1 MSVVSNCF
9 LCNEKGLHVMGEGE
23 SLYEQCINCGY
34 STTSK
39 FLGNKKDN
47 ENYKKLN
54 DEMKSWVKEANG
66 HIWIPSMIT
75 LPFGM
80 LYPINFTVPNDT
92 EDVVMKWAIADMVE
106 IPEEDREKYPTVDGT
121 GFYEKRFDTD
131 NPTIFDEFI
140 FAMSELNET
149 AKRESGAQTQS

>member
-1 MSVVSNCF
+1 MNPISNCF

-23 SLYEQCINCGY
+23 SLYQQCINCGY

-39 FLGNKKDN
+39 FIGNKKDN

-54 DEMKSWVKEANG
+54 DEMKSWVREANG
-66 HIWIPSMIT
+66 NIWIPSMIT

-80 LYPINFTVPNDT
+80 LYPIDAEEVVGDGTRT
-92 EDVVMKWAIADMVE
+92 VMKWAIANMVE

-131 NPTIFDEFI
+131 NPSIFDEFI
-140 FAMSELNET
+140 FAMSELNDR
-149 AKRESGAQTQS
+149 AKDESVDAKE